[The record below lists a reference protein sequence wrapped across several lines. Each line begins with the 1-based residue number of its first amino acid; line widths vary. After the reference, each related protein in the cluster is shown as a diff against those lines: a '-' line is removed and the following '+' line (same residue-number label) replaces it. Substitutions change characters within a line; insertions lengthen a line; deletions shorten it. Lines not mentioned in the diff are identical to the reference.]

1 MKTNWPFVIVRL
13 KLKFKAKPVV
23 KFCKETGEKYVFV
36 KGVANVRH
44 MFHKNRK
51 PYTITLKE
59 FKEQQP

>member
-1 MKTNWPFVIVRL
+1 M
-13 KLKFKAKPVV
+13 KFKAKPVV

-36 KGVANVRH
+36 KGVANVPH